1 MKTHKSGIIF
11 VISAPSGTGKTTICE
26 GLLKTLDDLK
36 MSVSHTTRKPRTGE
50 KTGVDYHFVDE
61 QTFHKMIE
69 NDEFVEW
76 AEVYGNFYGTSKR
89 AINDILNS
97 GHDVLL
103 DIDIQGAKNIKRIYP
118 ESVLIFILPPSI
130 YELEQR
136 LINRKEDR
144 AVIRKRLSKAVD
156 EISQYEL
163 YDYIVINDNLER
175 AIKEIL
181 SIITA
186 ERLKTARINKDF
198 INNLIMEGK
207 NGEKRKNT

>member
-89 AINDILNS
+89 AINDILNG

-144 AVIRKRLSKAVD
+144 EIIRKRLSKTVE

-163 YDYIVINDNLER
+163 YDYVVINDNLER
-175 AIKEIL
+175 VIKEIL

-186 ERLKTARINKDF
+186 ERLKTTRINKDF